1 LEFGIWY
8 LEFGILSPFA
18 IFVKKETIMADF
30 NQSKNSTQLAPSK
43 TKLFF
48 KRIRKYI
55 YLALTLFV
63 VIVGIYVYWSFF
75 FTFSDG
81 YRAGLL
87 QKFSRKGNIFKTY
100 EGEMI
105 LSSVQS
111 SKNVALASEKFL
123 FSVADHDVAMQLE
136 KLQGQNVVVHYT
148 EKNNTLPWRGETVF
162 IVSSV
167 KLNE

>member
-1 LEFGIWY
+1 MANINQTNSKAELD
-8 LEFGILSPFA
+8 
-18 IFVKKETIMADF
+18 KKPMSVF
-30 NQSKNSTQLAPSK
+30 KK
-43 TKLFF
+43 KL
-48 KRIRKYI
+48 RKYLYI
-55 YLALTLFV
+55 SLTLFIL
-63 VIVGIYVYWSFF
+63 IVAAYIYWSFF

-111 SKNVALASEKFL
+111 NKNVALASEKFV
-123 FSVADHDVAMQLE
+123 FSVADHDVALQLE
-136 KLQGQNVVVHYT
+136 QMQGKNVVVHYT
-148 EKNNTLPWRGETVF
+148 EKNNTLPWRGDTPF

-167 KLNE
+167 KLSD